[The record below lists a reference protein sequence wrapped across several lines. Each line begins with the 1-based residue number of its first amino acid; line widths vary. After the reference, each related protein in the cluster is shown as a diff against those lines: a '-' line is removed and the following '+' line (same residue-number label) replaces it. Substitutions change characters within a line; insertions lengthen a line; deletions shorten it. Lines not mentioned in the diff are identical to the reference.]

1 MRILKI
7 NYFLLLIISLTS
19 LLFACDKEEDD
30 TSQNNTNQNNTNNTL
45 SNEEKLTSKSWTSYK
60 VLNSG
65 SDVTSSSSTM
75 SINFNSNG
83 SFSASSF
90 VGGSGGSWT
99 LSGSSLDLGSAGNWT
114 VVELTISSLKIK
126 DSSGVVEIH
135 FN

>member
-7 NYFLLLIISLTS
+7 NYFLLLIFSLTI
-19 LLFACDKEEDD
+19 LLFACDKEDG
-30 TSQNNTNQNNTNNTL
+30 QNNNNQNNNNT
-45 SNEEKLTSKSWTSYK
+45 SQTDEEKLTSKSWTSYK

-65 SDVTSSSSTM
+65 DDVTSSSSTM
-75 SINFNSNG
+75 SIDFNSNG
-83 SFSASSF
+83 SFTASSF
-90 VGGSGGSWT
+90 VGGSGGSWS

-114 VVELTISSLKIK
+114 VLELTTSSLKIK